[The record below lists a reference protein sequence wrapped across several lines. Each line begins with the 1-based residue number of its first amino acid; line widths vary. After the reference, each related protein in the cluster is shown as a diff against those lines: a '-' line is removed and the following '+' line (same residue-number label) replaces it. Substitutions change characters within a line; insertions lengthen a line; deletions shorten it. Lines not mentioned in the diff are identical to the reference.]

1 MAAPSH
7 QAPLEV
13 HTDFMDL
20 CETTLGLFAA
30 RPTWDVLVPALDP
43 RQLEQTIGADL
54 NGDDPVGSWG
64 EADPSQPDDDVY
76 NDEQW
81 NNWYAAPQTPPTDP
95 PPSEMK
101 SDMAP
106 PLTASGGSFA
116 GNKKPLT
123 ATEVMEEYVAG
134 LAAKHMPSSG
144 AAQPSSGPAPPS
156 QPSSGWAQPSSGLA
170 QPAQPWAQPSSGWA
184 QPGSAQTSSGSAQTS
199 SGWETSSG
207 SAQPNDDSLWWADGD
222 ADQNRQPRPTT
233 WRPNAKKWASRG
245 GNSESQ
251 AWRKAKYGKKKQV
264 PVFQGL

>member
-30 RPTWDVLVPALDP
+30 RPTWDVSVPALDP
-43 RQLEQTIGADL
+43 RTHLSAEAIEADL
-54 NGDDPVGSWG
+54 NGDDPVGQWG
-64 EADPSQPDDDVY
+64 VADPAQPDDDVY
-76 NDEQW
+76 TDEQW
-81 NNWYAAPQTPPTDP
+81 NAWYAAPQTPPTDP

-106 PLTASGGSFA
+106 PLTASGG
-116 GNKKPLT
+116 
-123 ATEVMEEYVAG
+123 

-144 AAQPSSGPAPPS
+144 AAQTSSGSDATSSGWALQQRIFKSWAQPGSAQPSSGPAPP
-156 QPSSGWAQPSSGLA
+156 SGLA

-184 QPGSAQTSSGSAQTS
+184 QPGSAQTSSGWTQTS

-207 SAQPNDDSLWWADGD
+207 SAQPNDDSSWWADGD
-222 ADQNRQPRPTT
+222 ADKNRKPRPTT

-245 GNSESQ
+245 GNPESQ
-251 AWRKAKYGKKKQV
+251 AWRKAKYGKKKHAGAC
-264 PVFQGL
+264 F

>member
-1 MAAPSH
+1 MAAPSD

-134 LAAKHMPSSG
+134 LAAKHMPSSVRHSPHLVRHRPHSHPLAGHSPHLVWHSRHSHGHSHPLVGHSLVRHRHPLVRHSRMTIACGGLTAMLTRIGSRDQQHG
-144 AAQPSSGPAPPS
+144 AQMQRSGHHEAATLRARH
-156 QPSSGWAQPSSGLA
+156 GGR
-170 QPAQPWAQPSSGWA
+170 
-184 QPGSAQTSSGSAQTS
+184 
-199 SGWETSSG
+199 
-207 SAQPNDDSLWWADGD
+207 
-222 ADQNRQPRPTT
+222 QNMARR
-233 WRPNAKKWASRG
+233 SRCLFFRV
-245 GNSESQ
+245 SE
-251 AWRKAKYGKKKQV
+251 
-264 PVFQGL
+264 FQS

>member
-1 MAAPSH
+1 
-7 QAPLEV
+7 
-13 HTDFMDL
+13 
-20 CETTLGLFAA
+20 
-30 RPTWDVLVPALDP
+30 
-43 RQLEQTIGADL
+43 
-54 NGDDPVGSWG
+54 
-64 EADPSQPDDDVY
+64 
-76 NDEQW
+76 
-81 NNWYAAPQTPPTDP
+81 
-95 PPSEMK
+95 
-101 SDMAP
+101 MAP

-116 GNKKPLT
+116 GNKKT
-123 ATEVMEEYVAG
+123 ATELMEEYVAG

-184 QPGSAQTSSGSAQTS
+184 QTRYVGVPGSAQTSSGSAQTS

-207 SAQPNDDSLWWADGD
+207 SAQPNDDSLWWADRD